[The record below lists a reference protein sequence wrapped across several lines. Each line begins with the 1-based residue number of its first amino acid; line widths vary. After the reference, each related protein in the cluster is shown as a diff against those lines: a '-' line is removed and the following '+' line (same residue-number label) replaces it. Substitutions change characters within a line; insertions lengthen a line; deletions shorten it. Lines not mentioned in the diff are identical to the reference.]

1 MAVVGVEASRFSLL
15 PSAIKVGSGFHVE
28 APDALAGQ
36 DYEFAASAFGA
47 PLPLRPLTAS
57 VVYAQPGNACPPS
70 GAADNWQL
78 SNAAQVRGAIAL
90 IDRGVGPSNDCP
102 YPGRYFASKVLQAQ
116 HAGAVA
122 VIVANDHVEPEPCGG
137 GRTSRCQ
144 LVAMGTSDGDLAETV
159 SIPSVFV
166 SKVNL
171 TPTPDA

>member
-1 MAVVGVEASRFSLL
+1 MAVKGAEASRFSLL

-122 VIVANDHVEPEPCGG
+122 VIVANDHVVGDN
-137 GRTSRCQ
+137 
-144 LVAMGTSDGDLAETV
+144 DGHSTRVLR
-159 SIPSVFV
+159 
-166 SKVNL
+166 L
-171 TPTPDA
+171 